1 MFKKRLGRTGL
12 MVSVIGFGG
21 IPIQRVSVE
30 DAVQVIRKALQ
41 LGVNF
46 IDTARVYTDSELKIG
61 LALNDYKNRCIIA
74 SKSRALTKLEMENDI
89 KLSLSNLRLKQI
101 DLYQLHNVS
110 DFESY
115 NRMLQPDGAIA
126 ALKEAQETGLIKYI
140 GITSHVHSLLK
151 KVIVTGLFDT
161 VQFPFNPL
169 ETDGLELIKS
179 AKDYDVG
186 TIIMKPLAGGAFYN
200 VGAALKWI
208 LQHDVSVVI
217 PGMDTIQQVEYNL
230 SIPGSTLTDE
240 EVKALNQ
247 ELKMIDKQV
256 CRRCEYCQ
264 PCPQGIKIPVILLLD
279 AYYQRYRLPGWAKD
293 RYKSLVDV
301 TPENCTECGVC
312 EEKCPYKLPIRKL
325 IKEAHQRLSS

>member
-1 MFKKRLGRTGL
+1 MFKRRLGRTGL
-12 MVSVIGFGG
+12 KVSAIGFGG

-30 DAVQVIRKALQ
+30 DAVHIIRRALQ

-46 IDTARVYTDSELKIG
+46 IDTARVYTDSEFKIG
-61 LALNDYKNRCIIA
+61 LALKDHSNGCIVA

-89 KLSLSNLRLKQI
+89 KLSLSNLNLKRI
-101 DLYQLHNVS
+101 DLYQLHNIS
-110 DFESY
+110 DLESY
-115 NRMLQPDGAIA
+115 NRALQPDGAIA

-151 KVIVTGLFDT
+151 KVLASDLFDT
-161 VQFPFNPL
+161 IQFPFNPL
-169 ETDGLELIKS
+169 ETEGLELIKT
-179 AKDYDVG
+179 ARDYDVG

-200 VGAALKWI
+200 SGAALKWI

-217 PGMDTIQQVEYNL
+217 PGMDSIQQVEYNL
-230 SIPGSTLTDE
+230 SILGSPLTE
-240 EVKALNQ
+240 EELKALKQ
-247 ELKMIDKQV
+247 ELKMIDKQI

-279 AYYQRYRLPGWAKD
+279 AYYQRYRLPDWAKD

-301 TPENCTECGVC
+301 TPEKCTECGLC
-312 EEKCPYKLPIRKL
+312 EERCPYKLPIRKL
-325 IKEAHQRLSS
+325 IREAHKRLSS

>member
-1 MFKKRLGRTGL
+1 MLKRILGRTGL
-12 MVSVIGFGG
+12 TVSVIGFGG

-30 DAVQVIRKALQ
+30 DAVRIIRRALQ

-61 LALNDYKNRCIIA
+61 LALKNYDNKCVVA

-89 KLSLSNLRLKQI
+89 KLSLSNLNLKQI
-101 DLYQLHNVS
+101 HLYQLHNVS

-115 NRMLQPDGAIA
+115 NRALQPDGAIT

-140 GITSHVHSLLK
+140 GITSHVHALLK
-151 KVIVTGLFDT
+151 KVLDSGLFDT
-161 VQFPFNPL
+161 IQFPFNPL
-169 ETDGLELIKS
+169 ETDGLELIRL
-179 AKDYDVG
+179 AKDYNIG

-200 VGAALKWI
+200 AGAALKWI
-208 LQHDVSVVI
+208 LQHDVSVII
-217 PGMDTIQQVEYNL
+217 PGMDSIQQVEYNL
-230 SIPGSTLTDE
+230 SIIDSPLTAE
-240 EVKALNQ
+240 ELKALKQ
-247 ELKMIDKQV
+247 ELKMIDKRV

-279 AYYQRYRLPGWAKD
+279 AYYQRYRLPGWAKE

-301 TPENCTECGVC
+301 TPEKCTECGLC

-325 IKEAHQRLSS
+325 IREAHRRLAS